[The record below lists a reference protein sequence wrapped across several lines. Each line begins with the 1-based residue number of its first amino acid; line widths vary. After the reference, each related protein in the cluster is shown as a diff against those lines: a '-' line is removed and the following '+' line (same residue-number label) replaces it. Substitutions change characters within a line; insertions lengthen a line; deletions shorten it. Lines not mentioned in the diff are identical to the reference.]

1 MTARGLIAR
10 GLIARGLI
18 AHGGPQRLPTRAA
31 PPDSR
36 RSLRGARGAPLRGLR
51 GRSAA
56 GLTGHTL
63 TMQPMLT
70 SAARRATTI
79 TPGFYKPVIA

>member
-1 MTARGLIAR
+1 MTARGQ
-10 GLIARGLI
+10 I

-31 PPDSR
+31 PSTRGGHCASR
-36 RSLRGARGAPLRGLR
+36 AGPLRGLR

-56 GLTGHTL
+56 GLTGPTMP
-63 TMQPMLT
+63 MQPTLT

-79 TPGFYKPVIA
+79 TPGFCQPVIA